1 MRAARIAV
9 ARNEMTRTDKTQVSD
24 ADLRMLLDHGWEI
37 SEDGQEARLYSEG
50 WSTIQAAIYSTKCW
64 IEDNLGQP

>member
-1 MRAARIAV
+1 MSVQIDPDAP
-9 ARNEMTRTDKTQVSD
+9 VSD
-24 ADLRMLLDHGWEI
+24 TDLRMLLDHGWEF

-64 IEDNLGQP
+64 IEDNLPKGTAGS